1 MSFPSRNY
9 EGVILDYADPSV
21 RRAHHGD
28 RRQQA
33 SDSARMRLIEA
44 ERELLTLYVIR
55 ECLDLPDF
63 ALDRIE
69 YSLETI
75 RMAHEQMRRD
85 FGMPKVEAAA

>member
-1 MSFPSRNY
+1 MSFPSRNR
-9 EGVILDYADPSV
+9 EGVVLDYADPV
-21 RRAHHGD
+21 ALRAHHSE

-44 ERELLTLYVIR
+44 EREWFVLQIMA
-55 ECLDLPDF
+55 EHLDAPDY
-63 ALDRIE
+63 ALNRIA
-69 YSLETI
+69 YALEAI